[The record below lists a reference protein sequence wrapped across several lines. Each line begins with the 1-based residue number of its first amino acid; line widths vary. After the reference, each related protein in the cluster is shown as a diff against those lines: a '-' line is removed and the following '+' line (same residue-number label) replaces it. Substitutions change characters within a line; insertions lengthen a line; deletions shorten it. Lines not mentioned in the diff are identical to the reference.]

1 LQTALEAQTQAEEQ
15 IDFTLKK
22 ARLFD
27 RFRDQLNERQ
37 LQILRRMLEE
47 GPKGF
52 EGGMS
57 AKKYM
62 SITGA
67 SKATAT
73 RDLQELADKGIFIAT
88 GGGRSTS
95 YQIQL

>member
-1 LQTALEAQTQAEEQ
+1 M
-15 IDFTLKK
+15 KK

-37 LQILRRMLEE
+37 LQILHRMLEE